1 MSDTYVECLVAAK
14 RSGAAKVAT
23 VLLIILTVI
32 LVFAMLL
39 LPAAL
44 FLAVATGVAAYFV
57 NLYSSVEY
65 EYLYLDKELTVDKI
79 LAQSKRK
86 RVATYSLERMEIFA
100 PVNSHHLDN
109 YRKRNVKTV
118 DYSVGQAIA
127 PDERYVMYYEG
138 GAKVI
143 LSPSEELIKVMK
155 TVAPRKVF
163 AE

>member
-14 RSGAAKVAT
+14 RSGAAKAAT
-23 VLLIILTVI
+23 VLLIILTVL

-44 FLAVATGVAAYFV
+44 FFAVVTGGAAYFV

-86 RVATYSLERMEIFA
+86 RVATYSLERMEVFA

-118 DYSVGQAIA
+118 DYSIGQALT

-138 GAKVI
+138 GTKVI
-143 LSPSEELIKVMK
+143 LSPSKELVKVLK

>member
-14 RSGAAKVAT
+14 QSGAAKAVT

-32 LVFAMLL
+32 LALAMFL

-44 FLAVATGVAAYFV
+44 IFAIATGGAAYFV
-57 NLYSSVEY
+57 NLYSNVEY

-86 RVATYSLERMEIFA
+86 RVASYSLERMEVFA

-118 DYSVGQAIA
+118 DYSIGQVLT

-138 GAKVI
+138 DAKVI
-143 LSPSEELIKVMK
+143 LSPSEELVKVLK

-163 AE
+163 GE